1 MLRITVCK
9 SPSGLA
15 FQLEGR
21 LAGPWV
27 QELEKCWAS
36 ALACRSER
44 ALSVD
49 LAGVTFI
56 DDAGKSCLATMHHQ
70 GAKFIGGDCLIKA
83 IIEEICQS
91 REVKA

>member
-1 MLRITVCK
+1 VCK
-9 SPSGLA
+9 SPSVLA

-27 QELEKCWAS
+27 QELETCWEIAS
-36 ALACRSER
+36 ACRSGR
-44 ALSVD
+44 TVSVD

-56 DDAGKSCLATMHHQ
+56 DDDGKSCLAAMNHE

-83 IIEEICQS
+83 IVEEICES
-91 REVKA
+91 